1 MEGKMHVQTL
11 QSFTLQ
17 MGDTYVVYK
26 YIYIYHIFNRFTIKH
41 KKDPIFAKK
50 NGRPKMVAEIFRCK
64 ICQFLCIT
72 AW

>member
-50 NGRPKMVAEIFRCK
+50 
-64 ICQFLCIT
+64 T
-72 AW
+72 AGLRWSQRFFDAKFANFCA